1 MSRTRKETFR
11 PGFTHELFVLVL
23 PIVIQNLI
31 VSSVSMADVVMLGR
45 VSQTALS
52 ASSLAGQ
59 VQFLLNIIYFGLN
72 SAITIMAAQYWGKG
86 DGKTIARIFGIGLV
100 ICMVFSTFATV
111 LAFACPVSV
120 MRIWTNVP
128 ELAQAGSRYLRFVAL
143 SYFFAGISQPYL
155 AVMKSCERV
164 KLSTAISA
172 VTLALN
178 VLLNAV
184 LIFGLIGFPAMGIEG
199 AALATSISRKEPRSH
214 RRTFWTRRTSTV
226 SSARSTTGPKQ
237 SWRRDKL

>member
-72 SAITIMAAQYWGKG
+72 SAITIMAAQYWGKN
-86 DGKTIARIFGIGLV
+86 RSCHLHGLLD
-100 ICMVFSTFATV
+100 ICNRSGLRMSGQRHAY
-111 LAFACPVSV
+111 LDKCP
-120 MRIWTNVP
+120 
-128 ELAQAGSRYLRFVAL
+128 
-143 SYFFAGISQPYL
+143 
-155 AVMKSCERV
+155 
-164 KLSTAISA
+164 
-172 VTLALN
+172 
-178 VLLNAV
+178 
-184 LIFGLIGFPAMGIEG
+184 
-199 AALATSISRKEPRSH
+199 
-214 RRTFWTRRTSTV
+214 
-226 SSARSTTGPKQ
+226 
-237 SWRRDKL
+237 